1 MENILKSI
9 NKLITADNIAL
20 LSVIITILIFIIS
33 RHIEIRACL
42 ISSNEDGDE
51 SKSKHLSRN
60 KEFSLTI
67 FPKSAE
73 FVEPA
78 K

>member
-33 RHIEIRACL
+33 CHIEIRYKRH
-42 ISSNEDGDE
+42 DD
-51 SKSKHLSRN
+51 KK
-60 KEFSLTI
+60 FSI
-67 FPKSAE
+67 
-73 FVEPA
+73 
-78 K
+78 